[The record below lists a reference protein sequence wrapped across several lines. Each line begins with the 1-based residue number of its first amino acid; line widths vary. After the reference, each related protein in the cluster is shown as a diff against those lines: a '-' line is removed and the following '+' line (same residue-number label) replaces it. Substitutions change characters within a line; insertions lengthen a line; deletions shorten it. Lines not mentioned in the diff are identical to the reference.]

1 MTYAILNLVLSW
13 CMENIEN
20 ANRDRHYSQDGQDV
34 SKDYLE
40 AQAELAQA
48 LKKVMKFN

>member
-1 MTYAILNLVLSW
+1 MTYQILNLVLSW
-13 CMENIEN
+13 CMTNIET
-20 ANRDRHYSQDGQDV
+20 ANVTFTTRDGQDV

-40 AQAELAQA
+40 ALAELAQA